1 MKHFISAL
9 FFFLLFFIFYTS
21 VLAASSYV
29 LPYPGIMPGN
39 KLYKA
44 HVIFEEI
51 QKYMYF
57 GDFGQFKYNLSE
69 SDKYLVEAKTL
80 FEYDQ
85 YPLALKSLQKS
96 NAYFKKVPSHLTSAK
111 KNGKNISEKML
122 IFKSAKEKHIE
133 VLQEIVKTVPEI
145 FTWQDEKKSP
155 LTLNLHKEL
164 KEAIRTRFN
173 TNE

>member
-1 MKHFISAL
+1 
-9 FFFLLFFIFYTS
+9 
-21 VLAASSYV
+21 
-29 LPYPGIMPGN
+29 MPGN

-44 HVIFEEI
+44 HVMFEEI

-57 GDFGQFKYNLSE
+57 GDFGQFKYNLLE

-85 YPLALKSLQKS
+85 YPLALKSIQKS
-96 NAYFKKVPSHLTSAK
+96 STYFKNILPHLANARRS
-111 KNGKNISEKML
+111 GKNISEKML

-133 VLQEIVKTVPEI
+133 VLQGITKTVPETFI
-145 FTWQDEKKSP
+145 WQDEKKSP
-155 LTLNLHKEL
+155 LTLHLHKEL
-164 KEAIRTRFN
+164 KEAIRIRFN